1 MSVSILVT
9 DKKSDLVSAQVN
21 VVPVDGK
28 RKIKAGLPKATA
40 DFLHASMVERG
51 FKGEWGSG
59 LLLLA
64 KSRGSQ
70 YWSLVGLGDES
81 DQAKRSEGMRRG
93 LAQVIGDAKRYGLDT
108 LSVDL
113 REQEGAAGLAAAAAE
128 TARLVGYGFV
138 EYSKSLRQKQAK
150 QSVRKVIVLV
160 KADVKK
166 EAAGR
171 VRETV
176 NIMTG
181 VDLARSLVNSPAE
194 EMSPQKLA
202 ETAQQIAGNSKSKEV
217 SVEIWDEKQAEKAG
231 LSAFLAVGRGSE
243 KPPRFIHLTYRPKEG
258 AQKKVVLVG
267 KGITF
272 DSGGLSLKPA
282 QYMEGMKM
290 DMAGAAVVLGLFSVI
305 EKLAPK
311 VEVHGVIAACENMP
325 SGKAYRPGD
334 VLNTKNGKTIEVAN
348 TDAEGRITLADALA
362 FAGDLKPDVIIDW
375 ATLAGACMVALG
387 ETVAGLFSNTDELA
401 DKILAA
407 AGDTG
412 EGMARLP
419 MPEEYRMLLESSVA
433 DLRNISSSDYGGAIT
448 AAMFLREFVGDV
460 AWAHVDIAGPAFFT
474 HGRLPYY
481 GVGATGYGVR
491 TLARYLKRI

>member
-9 DKKSDLVSAQVN
+9 DKKSDLSPAQVN

-28 RKIKAGLPKATA
+28 RKIKAGLPKATD
-40 DFLHASMVERG
+40 DFLRASMVERG

-59 LLLLA
+59 LLFLA

-70 YWSLVGLGDES
+70 YWSVIGLGIES
-81 DQAKRSEGMRRG
+81 GEAKRSEGMRRG
-93 LAQVIGDAKRYGLDT
+93 LAQVIGDVKRYGLDT

-113 REQEGAAGLAAAAAE
+113 RGLSDAADLAAAVAE
-128 TARLVGYGFV
+128 AARLSGYSFV

-150 QSVRKVIVLV
+150 QSVRKVIILV
-160 KADVKK
+160 DMDAKG

-171 VRETV
+171 VREVV
-176 NIMTG
+176 NVMSG

-202 ETAQQIAGNSKSKEV
+202 ETAKEIVSNSKSKEM
-217 SVEIWDEKQAEKAG
+217 SVEILDEKQAEKAG
-231 LSAFLAVGRGSE
+231 LSAFLAVAKGSE
-243 KPPRFIHLTYRPKEG
+243 NPPRFIHLTYSPKEK
-258 AQKKVVLVG
+258 AEKRVFIVG

-282 QYMEGMKM
+282 NYMETMKM
-290 DMAGAAVVLGLFSVI
+290 DMAGAAATLGLFSVI
-305 EKLAPK
+305 EKLALK
-311 VEVHGVIAACENMP
+311 VEVHGIIAACENMP

-334 VLNTKNGKTIEVAN
+334 ILATKSGKTIEVAN

-362 FAGDLKPDVIIDW
+362 YAAESKPDVIIDL
-375 ATLAGACMVALG
+375 ATLTGACMVALG
-387 ETVAGLFSNTDELA
+387 ETVAGLFSNDDELA
-401 DKILAA
+401 KKILAA
-407 AGDTG
+407 AGEAG
-412 EGMARLP
+412 EGMAHLP
-419 MPEEYRMLLESSVA
+419 MPEEYRTLLESSVA

-448 AAMFLREFVGDV
+448 AAMFLREFVGKV